1 MEGFIDNLN
10 PTYGIDQAYIKELE
24 QIYKDFSEKDAEK
37 YESFLRQITENIGH
51 KKQQLKIKQ
60 YSSS

>member
-1 MEGFIDNLN
+1 LN

-24 QIYKDFSEKDAEK
+24 QIYKDFNEKDPEK
-37 YESFLRQITENIGH
+37 YESFLRQIQENIGH
-51 KKQQLKIKQ
+51 KKQQLKVKQ